1 LAARSALK
9 KGGGVKATIK
19 VDAERIIGRVD
30 PLIFGH
36 FIEHLGR
43 CVYGGVLDER
53 GECRQELIEAMR
65 RIRPSIL
72 RWPGG
77 CFADGYHWRDG
88 VGPRDRRP
96 IRVNLAWHNA
106 DESNRF
112 GTDEFV
118 AYCRRIGAE
127 PYICANVGSG
137 TPEEAAAW
145 VEYCNGTGDT
155 AYARMRRDNGSERP
169 FGVRYWGIGNEI
181 DETEH
186 INEIGCLSAEDYARA
201 VREYAKLMRRVSSDI
216 KLVAVG
222 SNRGEVDW
230 NLTVLEKAGAWIDY
244 IAQHGY
250 YGTDD
255 YYSTVAGPVY
265 VEKRIRML
273 QSAIELAA
281 FTTGLKR
288 QISIAFDEWNIWYRS
303 RSDEAQLFEEIYEL
317 KDALFVAGTFN
328 SLQRMCGIVKMANL
342 AQMVN
347 ALGMIH
353 VDEDGMVLSP
363 LYHAFD
369 LYANHTGTTVFDTFT
384 LSDTFDTRDQGGPRG
399 LGPLT
404 GVPYVDATATLR
416 EEGGRALCLAVVNRH
431 KDKPIECRVR
441 LDGFSVGDS
450 APVFELTGSGP
461 GARNTVREP
470 EAVSVKRRPSIRPGP
485 SFVHTF
491 APCSATVL
499 EIPLAAGKGAS

>member
-1 LAARSALK
+1 
-9 KGGGVKATIK
+9 VKATIK
-19 VDAERIIGRVD
+19 VDADRVVGTVD
-30 PLIFGH
+30 RLVFGH

-43 CVYGGVLDER
+43 CIYGGILDER
-53 GECRQELIEAMR
+53 GNERQDLVDAMR

-96 IRVNLAWHNA
+96 ARINLAWHNA

-118 AYCRRIGAE
+118 AYCRRLGAE
-127 PYICANVGSG
+127 PYICANVGCG

-155 AYARMRRDNGSERP
+155 ANALMRRANGNERP

-186 INEIGCLSAEDYARA
+186 VNEIGCLSAEDYARA
-201 VREYAKLMRRVSSDI
+201 VREYSKLMRRVSPDI

-230 NLTVLEKAGAWIDY
+230 NLTVLERAGTYIDY

-255 YYSTVAGPVY
+255 YYSTVAGAVTM
-265 VEKRIRML
+265 EKRLRML
-273 QSAIELAA
+273 HSAVELAA
-281 FTTGLKR
+281 FTTGASR
-288 QISIAFDEWNIWYRS
+288 QIPVAFDEWNVWYRT
-303 RSDEAQLFEEIYEL
+303 RGDPNQLYEELYAL
-317 KDALFVAGTFN
+317 KDALFIAGAFN
-328 SLQRMCGIVKMANL
+328 ALQRMCGIVRMANL

-353 VDEDGMVLSP
+353 VDGAGMVLSP

-369 LYANHTGTTVFDTFT
+369 LYANHTGATVFDTFA
-384 LSDTFDTRDQGGPRG
+384 LSDTFDTHDQGGPRG

-404 GVPYVDATATLR
+404 AVPYVDASATLR
-416 EEGGRALCLAVVNRH
+416 EDRGRVLCLAVVNRH
-431 KDKPIECRVR
+431 KDEAVECRIR
-441 LDGFSVGDS
+441 LDGFSVGNS
-450 APVFELTGSGP
+450 ASVFELTGP
-461 GARNTVREP
+461 APDAHNTVQEP
-470 EAVSVKRRPSIRPGP
+470 EVVSVKSRAAIRPGT

-491 APCSATVL
+491 AACSATVL
-499 EIPLAAGKGAS
+499 EIPLSGHAGQDRTAS

>member
-1 LAARSALK
+1 MN
-9 KGGGVKATIK
+9 ATIK
-19 VDAERIIGRVD
+19 VDADRIIGEVD

-43 CVYGGVLDER
+43 CIYGGLLDDAGKIRES
-53 GECRQELIEAMR
+53 LVTAMR
-65 RIRPSIL
+65 RIRPTIL

-77 CFADGYHWRDG
+77 CFADSYHWRDG
-88 VGPRDRRP
+88 VGSMDSRP
-96 IRVNLAWHNA
+96 TRVNLAWRNA

-112 GTDEFV
+112 GTDEFI

-145 VEYCNGTGDT
+145 VDYCNGTGNT
-155 AYARMRRDNGSERP
+155 EYARLRRANGSQAP

-186 INEIGCLSAEDYARA
+186 VNEIGCLSAEDYSRA
-201 VREYAKLMRRVSSDI
+201 VREWAKLMRRVSPDI
-216 KLVAVG
+216 KLTAVG
-222 SNRGEVDW
+222 SNRSEVDW
-230 NLTVLEKAGAWIDY
+230 NMTVLERAGQWMDY
-244 IAQHGY
+244 IAVHGY

-255 YYSTVAGPVY
+255 HYSTVAANAY

-273 QSAIELAA
+273 QSAVELAA

-288 QISIAFDEWNIWYRS
+288 QIPIAFDEWNIWYRT
-303 RSDEAQLFEEIYEL
+303 RSDKAQLFEEVYEL
-317 KDALFVAGTFN
+317 KDALFIAATLN
-328 SLQRMCGIVKMANL
+328 SLQRLCGVVKMANL

-353 VDEDGMVLSP
+353 ADEKGLVLSP

-384 LSDTFDTRDQGGPRG
+384 LCDTFDTHDQGGPRG
-399 LGPLT
+399 LGPLS
-404 GVPYVDATATLR
+404 GVPYVDASATLR
-416 EEGGRALCLAVVNRH
+416 DGRTLCLAVVNRH
-431 KDKPIECRVR
+431 RDEPMECRIR
-441 LDGFSVGDS
+441 LEGFSVAGS
-450 APVFELTGSGP
+450 AAVFELTGSHP
-461 GARNTVREP
+461 GAHNTLEQP
-470 EAVSVKRRPSIRPGP
+470 GAVQVMEKAAAKSGA
-485 SFVHTF
+485 SFVHVF
-491 APCSATVL
+491 APRSATVL
-499 EIPLAAGKGAS
+499 EIALAK

>member
-1 LAARSALK
+1 
-9 KGGGVKATIK
+9 VKATIK
-19 VDAERIIGRVD
+19 VDADRIIGSVD

-43 CVYGGVLDER
+43 CIYGGVLDER
-53 GECRQELIEAMR
+53 GGYREELIGAMR

-88 VGPRDRRP
+88 VGPRERRP
-96 IRVNLAWHNA
+96 PRVNLAWHNA

-145 VEYCNGTGDT
+145 VEYCNGNGTT
-155 AYARMRRDNGSERP
+155 VHAKMRRDNGSEQP
-169 FGVRYWGIGNEI
+169 FSVRYWGIGNEI

-186 INEIGCLSAEDYARA
+186 VNEIGCLCAEDYARA
-201 VREYAKLMRRVSSDI
+201 VREYAKLMKRVSPDI
-216 KLVAVG
+216 RLIAVG

-230 NLTVLEKAGAWIDY
+230 NLTVLEKAGPWIDF

-255 YYSTVAGPVY
+255 HYSTVAGPVY
-265 VEKRIRML
+265 VERRLRML

-281 FTTGLKR
+281 FTTGLAR
-288 QISIAFDEWNIWYRS
+288 QIPIAFDEWNVWYRS
-303 RSDEAQLFEEIYEL
+303 RSDTEQLFEEVYEL
-317 KDALFVAGTFN
+317 KDALFVAGAFN
-328 SLQRMCGIVKMANL
+328 SFQRMCGIVKMANL
-342 AQMVN
+342 AQMAN

-353 VDEDGMVLSP
+353 VDEKGMVLSP

-369 LYANHTGTTVFDTFT
+369 LYANHTGTTVFDAFT
-384 LSDTFDTRDQGGPRG
+384 LSDTFDTHDRGGPRG

-404 GVPYVDATATLR
+404 GVPYVDASATLR
-416 EEGGRALCLAVVNRH
+416 EDDGRVLCLAVVNRH
-431 KDKPIECRVR
+431 KDEPMECRIQ
-441 LDGFSVGDS
+441 LDGFSTGDS
-450 APVFELTGSGP
+450 AAVFELTGASP
-461 GARNTVREP
+461 SARNTLREP
-470 EAVSVKRRPSIRPGP
+470 DAVSVKARPPVHPNPG
-485 SFVHTF
+485 FVHTF
-491 APCSATVL
+491 APRSATVL
-499 EIPLAAGKGAS
+499 EIPLAGSRRGS